1 MTDSDRSLRQPI
13 AIAPTSASAGFRR
26 RTSGGRVWA
35 AFQRDRAAATSLF
48 FLLFV
53 ILATLAAPWISP
65 SDPYDAVNSLR
76 NAPPGTPGFLLG
88 ADSDGRDVLSR
99 LIWGGRISLT
109 VGVVPSVSAM
119 LISLLLGT
127 VTGYFGGW
135 VDQIVMRVLDVF
147 FAFPL
152 VLLAIAIAGAFEPGL
167 VTEIL
172 AIMIVLVPYISRLVR
187 SSTVSVKELPFIEA
201 AKAGG
206 ATPLDILVRYVLP
219 NILTPVIAY
228 TTTLIGLMIVVGSG
242 LSFLGL
248 GIQPPAADWGTM
260 VSDGRVALK
269 TAPHITIFPG
279 ILIGL
284 VSLAFN
290 FLGDGLTAMLD
301 PRARRGQR

>member
-13 AIAPTSASAGFRR
+13 AIAATSASAGFRR

-172 AIMIVLVPYISRLVR
+172 AIMIVLIPYISRLVR

-301 PRARRGQR
+301 PRARRG

>member
-1 MTDSDRSLRQPI
+1 LPL
-13 AIAPTSASAGFRR
+13 SA
-26 RTSGGRVWA
+26 
-35 AFQRDRAAATSLF
+35 
-48 FLLFV
+48 
-53 ILATLAAPWISP
+53 
-65 SDPYDAVNSLR
+65 
-76 NAPPGTPGFLLG
+76 GFLLG

-167 VTEIL
+167 LTEIL
-172 AIMIVLVPYISRLVR
+172 AIMIVLIPYISRLVR

-279 ILIGL
+279 VLIGL

-301 PRARRGQR
+301 PRARRG

>member
-1 MTDSDRSLRQPI
+1 VTDTARSPHQP
-13 AIAPTSASAGFRR
+13 PSAARR
-26 RTSGGRVWA
+26 RQSGGRLWG
-35 AFQRDRAAATSLF
+35 AFRRDRAAAASLF

-53 ILATLAAPWISP
+53 ILATLVAPWISP

-99 LIWGGRISLT
+99 LIWGGRVSLT
-109 VGVVPSVSAM
+109 VGVVPSVLAM

-127 VTGYFGGW
+127 ITGYFGGW
-135 VDQIVMRVLDVF
+135 IDQVVMRVLDVL

-152 VLLAIAIAGAFEPGL
+152 VLLAIAIAGTLQPGL
-167 VTEIL
+167 LTEIL

-301 PRARRGQR
+301 PRARRG

>member
-13 AIAPTSASAGFRR
+13 AVAPPSVSAGIRR
-26 RTSGGRVWA
+26 RRSGGRVWA
-35 AFQRDRAAATSLF
+35 AFQRDRAATASLF

-135 VDQIVMRVLDVF
+135 VDQVVMRVLDVF

-152 VLLAIAIAGAFEPGL
+152 VLLAIAIAGALEPGL
-167 VTEIL
+167 LTEIL

-206 ATPLDILVRYVLP
+206 ATPLGILVRYVLP

-301 PRARRGQR
+301 PRARRG

>member
-1 MTDSDRSLRQPI
+1 MTDSDRFLHP
-13 AIAPTSASAGFRR
+13 PPVVASVAMRRRRNGGRLWGSFRR
-26 RTSGGRVWA
+26 
-35 AFQRDRAAATSLF
+35 DPAATVSLF

-65 SDPYDAVNSLR
+65 ADPYDAVNSLR

-88 ADSDGRDVLSR
+88 ADSDGRDLLSR

-109 VGVVPSVSAM
+109 VGVMPSVLAM

-135 VDQIVMRVLDVF
+135 VDHVVMRVLDVL

-152 VLLAIAIAGAFEPGL
+152 VLLAIAIAGTLQPGL
-167 VTEIL
+167 LTEIL
-172 AIMIVLVPYISRLVR
+172 AIMIVLIPYISRLVR

-260 VSDGRVALK
+260 VSDGRVALR

-279 ILIGL
+279 ILIGM

-301 PRARRGQR
+301 PRARRG

>member
-1 MTDSDRSLRQPI
+1 VTDTARSPRQP
-13 AIAPTSASAGFRR
+13 PSAARR
-26 RTSGGRVWA
+26 HQSGGRLWG
-35 AFQRDRAAATSLF
+35 AFRRDRAAAVSLF

-53 ILATLAAPWISP
+53 ILATLVAPWISP

-109 VGVVPSVSAM
+109 VGVVPSVLAM
-119 LISLLLGT
+119 LISLVLGT

-135 VDQIVMRVLDVF
+135 VDQVVMRVLDVL

-152 VLLAIAIAGAFEPGL
+152 VLLAIAIAGTLQPGL
-167 VTEIL
+167 LTEIL
-172 AIMIVLVPYISRLVR
+172 AIMIVLIPYISRLVR

-201 AKAGG
+201 ARAGG
-206 ATPLDILVRYVLP
+206 AAPLDILVRYVLP

-279 ILIGL
+279 ILIAL

-301 PRARRGQR
+301 PRARRG

>member
-1 MTDSDRSLRQPI
+1 MTDMHRPLHEAARGAGLRRRG
-13 AIAPTSASAGFRR
+13 SASRLW
-26 RTSGGRVWA
+26 S
-35 AFQRDRAAATSLF
+35 AFQRDRAAAVSLF
-48 FLLFV
+48 FLLLV
-53 ILATLAAPWISP
+53 TLATLAAPWISP
-65 SDPYDAVNSLR
+65 ADPYDAVNSLR

-88 ADSDGRDVLSR
+88 ADSDGRDVLTR
-99 LIWGGRISLT
+99 LIWGGRVSLA
-109 VGVVPSVSAM
+109 VGIVPSVLAM

-135 VDQIVMRVLDVF
+135 VDHVVMRVLDVL

-172 AIMIVLVPYISRLVR
+172 AIMIVLIPYISRLVH

-301 PRARRGQR
+301 PRARRG

>member
-1 MTDSDRSLRQPI
+1 MTQTGRSIDPLVALPPATI
-13 AIAPTSASAGFRR
+13 SAQRIGMRGFGRRFWAGFK
-26 RTSGGRVWA
+26 
-35 AFQRDRAAATSLF
+35 RDRAATASLL
-48 FLLFV
+48 FLLLV
-53 ILATLAAPWISP
+53 MLATIAAPWISP
-65 SDPYDAVNSLR
+65 HDPYDAVNSLR

-88 ADSDGRDVLSR
+88 ADSDGRDVLTR

-109 VGVVPSVSAM
+109 VGVVPSVAAM

-135 VDQIVMRVLDVF
+135 VDHIVMRILDVL

-152 VLLAIAIAGAFEPGL
+152 VLLAIAIAGSLDPGL
-167 VTEIL
+167 LTEIL
-172 AIMIVLVPYISRLVR
+172 AIMIVLIPYISRLVR
-187 SSTVSVKELPFIEA
+187 SSTISVKELPFIEA
-201 AKAGG
+201 ARACG
-206 ATPLDILVRYVLP
+206 ATPIDILIRYVLP

-260 VSDGRVALK
+260 VSDGRVALR

-301 PRARRGQR
+301 PRARRG

>member
-1 MTDSDRSLRQPI
+1 MSDSDRFLHP
-13 AIAPTSASAGFRR
+13 PPVVASVAMRRRRNGGRLWGSFRR
-26 RTSGGRVWA
+26 
-35 AFQRDRAAATSLF
+35 DPAATVSLF

-65 SDPYDAVNSLR
+65 ADPYDAVNSLR

-88 ADSDGRDVLSR
+88 ADSDGRDLLSR

-109 VGVVPSVSAM
+109 VGVMPSVLAM

-135 VDQIVMRVLDVF
+135 VDHVVMRVLDVL

-152 VLLAIAIAGAFEPGL
+152 VLLAIAIAGTLQPGL
-167 VTEIL
+167 LTEIL
-172 AIMIVLVPYISRLVR
+172 AIMIVLIPYISRLVR

-260 VSDGRVALK
+260 VSDGRVALR

-301 PRARRGQR
+301 PRARRG

>member
-1 MTDSDRSLRQPI
+1 MTDSDRSLRQAI
-13 AIAPTSASAGFRR
+13 AIAPTAASAGMRH
-26 RTSGGRVWA
+26 RTSGGRVWV

-127 VTGYFGGW
+127 ITGYFGGW
-135 VDQIVMRVLDVF
+135 VDHIVMRVLDVF

-172 AIMIVLVPYISRLVR
+172 AIMIVLIPYISRLVR

-301 PRARRGQR
+301 PRARRG